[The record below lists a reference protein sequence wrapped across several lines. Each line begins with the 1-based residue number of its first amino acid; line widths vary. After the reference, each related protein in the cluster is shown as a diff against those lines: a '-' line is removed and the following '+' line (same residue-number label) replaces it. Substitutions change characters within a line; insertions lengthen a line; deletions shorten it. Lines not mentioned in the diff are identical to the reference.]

1 MRSQILRQS
10 LVISGLVIC
19 SITNGFIFGQMSG
32 MLADLHIN
40 KNSTGITD
48 DEISW
53 IASSINVTSVCG
65 FAFAA
70 CLTEKV
76 GRRRAFTG
84 LALPIVA
91 NWILLYYADG
101 FPLLMI
107 SRIIVGVCFGGV
119 LLMNIISTGEYT
131 SPNNRAFYLNMITSV
146 GPAVGTALGHVFG
159 LLYHWRIVSLIGI
172 IPTALGALL
181 PCFWVES
188 PSWLASKG
196 KFEECDKAFRSLHG
210 HRPGAEVELQLL
222 TELEKCKLRKMKE
235 IDSNTGVNKLLT
247 AAKRKYFWHLLLL
260 SCVINVYVVAAGKL
274 LFSTLAITML
284 QEITGSPDILLF
296 TLIVDGFSILGSC
309 LSCVLIKRVSM
320 RGLLFSTGIVA
331 NILLI
336 ILSACLYFKPEKDLY
351 FPWINSILLGLYFI
365 VVNAGPYPVLEALM
379 GEIFPL
385 ELKAYCFFLSGIV
398 LGLLLFLSLKTAS
411 FLFATIGYHGVFLLN
426 TGVMSICLLYV
437 WIRLPETKGRTM
449 QEIEMYFK
457 NNKFDKVEDL
467 INGEQIK
474 ILI

>member
-1 MRSQILRQS
+1 M
-10 LVISGLVIC
+10 
-19 SITNGFIFGQMSG
+19 IF
-32 MLADLHIN
+32 LIA
-40 KNSTGITD
+40 
-48 DEISW
+48 
-53 IASSINVTSVCG
+53 ASSINVTSVCG
-65 FAFAA
+65 FALAA
-70 CLTEKV
+70 IFTEKV

-91 NWILLYYADG
+91 NWILLYYAEE
-101 FPLLMI
+101 FPLFMI
-107 SRIIVGVCFGGV
+107 SRIIVGVCFGGI

-131 SPNNRAFYLNMITSV
+131 SPNNRGFYLNMITSV
-146 GPAVGTALGHVFG
+146 GPAVGTGLGHVFG
-159 LLYHWRIVSLIGI
+159 LLYHWRIVALIGI
-172 IPTALGALL
+172 VPAMLSAIL

-196 KFEECDKAFRSLHG
+196 KFDECDKAFRSLHG
-210 HRPGAEVELQLL
+210 HRPSAESELQLL
-222 TELEKCKLRKMKE
+222 TELEKCKLKKMKE
-235 IDSNTGVNKLLT
+235 VDSSMVWKKLFT
-247 AAKRKYFWHLLLL
+247 AAKRRYFWNLLLL
-260 SCVINVYVVAAGKL
+260 SCVINVYIVAAGKL
-274 LFSTLAITML
+274 LFSTLAISML

-309 LSCVLIKRVSM
+309 LSCVLIKRITM

-331 NILLI
+331 NILLV
-336 ILSACLYFKPEKDLY
+336 ILSASLYFKPENNPY
-351 FPWINSILLGLYFI
+351 FPWINSILLGFYFI

-398 LGLLLFLSLKTAS
+398 LGLLLFLSIKTAT
-411 FLFATIGYHGVFLLN
+411 FLFAAIGYHGVFLLN
-426 TGVMSICLLYV
+426 MGVMSICLFYI

-449 QEIEMYFK
+449 QEIELYFK

-467 INGEQIK
+467 LNGEQIK